1 MILDPHIGGRD
12 ISIKRCA
19 SNALLSLNLIFDDIM
34 EIKHFLK
41 SKKAG

>member
-1 MILDPHIGGRD
+1 MILDSHISGRD

-19 SNALLSLNLIFDDIM
+19 SNALLSLNLIFYDKM
-34 EIKHFLK
+34 EIKQFLK